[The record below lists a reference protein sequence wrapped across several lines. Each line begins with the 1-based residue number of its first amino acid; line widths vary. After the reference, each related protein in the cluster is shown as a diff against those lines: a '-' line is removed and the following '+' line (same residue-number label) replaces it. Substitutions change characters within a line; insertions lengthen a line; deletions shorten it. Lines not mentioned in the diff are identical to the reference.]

1 MFPATT
7 YKITLK
13 GRFIEMFPRG
23 KCLAKGFCS
32 LGLSKIH
39 HQRTST
45 EYLAHDSR
53 LGVMIDSLKGMT
65 LNTQSKLAEAALLIL
80 CSAFNQ
86 ILSESYFE
94 YSVWLKGFHFAKRK
108 KERSCQTTSV
118 LKYCN
123 CKFPDKKYILFV
135 VVAYLHFG
143 HLMRRNI
150 SFEKTPMLGKIEGGR
165 RRGWQRVRWLDDIT
179 GSMDMSL
186 SKLWELVI
194 DREAWHAAV
203 HGVTKSWTRLSDW
216 TIYTIHIQVL
226 VFAL

>member
-13 GRFIEMFPRG
+13 GRFIEMLPMG

-39 HQRTST
+39 HQITST

-94 YSVWLKGFHFAKRK
+94 YSIWLKGFHFAKRK

-123 CKFPDKKYILFV
+123 CKFPDIKVYSFCCCCLSTFWPPDVKKCLIWKDPEAGKDWRREEKGMTEGEV
-135 VVAYLHFG
+135 VGWHHRLNG
-143 HLMRRNI
+143 HE
-150 SFEKTPMLGKIEGGR
+150 FE
-165 RRGWQRVRWLDDIT
+165 
-179 GSMDMSL
+179 
-186 SKLWELVI
+186 
-194 DREAWHAAV
+194 
-203 HGVTKSWTRLSDW
+203 
-216 TIYTIHIQVL
+216 
-226 VFAL
+226 